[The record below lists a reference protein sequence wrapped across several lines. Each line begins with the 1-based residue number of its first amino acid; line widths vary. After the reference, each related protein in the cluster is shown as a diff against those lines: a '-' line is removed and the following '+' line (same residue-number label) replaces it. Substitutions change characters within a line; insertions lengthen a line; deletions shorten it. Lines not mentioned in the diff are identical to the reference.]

1 MSICHPDSRLPV
13 DSSLFHASR
22 IISLAL
28 HLVPAPFV
36 LTLSKLFLNPRN
48 RFTHGL
54 NIFISV
60 LKPLLSCFSAGPASL
75 FHRFFHPR
83 SQFLLCRLPRFRLPR
98 LRFPRLWLGT
108 ILRARLCIMTCA
120 GPQVSA
126 KATLFRRRLYREHG
140 QHGQHGP
147 SVTSYSHLIL
157 SPLAVW
163 QGTPR
168 GSRNNLTQYPG
179 KASTQCVV
187 AVHR

>member
-1 MSICHPDSRLPV
+1 MSICHRHSRLPV
-13 DSSLFHASR
+13 DSSLLHASR

-48 RFTHGL
+48 RFAHGL
-54 NIFISV
+54 HIFISV

-83 SQFLLCRLPRFRLPR
+83 SQFLLCRLPRFCLPR
-98 LRFPRLWLGT
+98 LRFPRLWLRT
-108 ILRARLCIMTCA
+108 ILRARLCMTRA
-120 GPQVSA
+120 EPQVSA
-126 KATLFRRRLYREHG
+126 KATLFRRRLTRRHG
-140 QHGQHGP
+140 QHGQHRP

-157 SPLAVW
+157 SPLAVR
-163 QGTPR
+163 QGTRR

-179 KASTQCVV
+179 KASTLCVV
-187 AVHR
+187 AAHR